1 MLKGFDLIMCGEFCI
16 WFADVIIKSKSMTD
30 FTTVFS
36 PNKFNVNDE
45 VILKYFLI
53 EISTKMVETYTY
65 GTIKMYL
72 QLVIHEREKT
82 SKRLDKYIAGFDYL
96 YKTYV
101 YETIL

>member
-1 MLKGFDLIMCGEFCI
+1 
-16 WFADVIIKSKSMTD
+16 MTD

-82 SKRLDKYIAGFDYL
+82 SKRLDKYIAGFGTCRNRQSKL
-96 YKTYV
+96 GLV
-101 YETIL
+101 IILGT